1 MDLMHTISYLTLVLC
16 LLFTLI
22 AESSARAFTDLDTF
36 ISTPVD
42 IDDRFSNEYFNNYQ
56 TRPVASKDSLLNRLR
71 RGYYYIDGGEITPV
85 NPTDINQNVPSGRR
99 RQDDSYNSNESDPN
113 NARYTPLVSYHQ
125 THAKRK
131 KLFVPNFFG

>member
-1 MDLMHTISYLTLVLC
+1 MDLMHLIPYITLLLC

-22 AESSARAFTDLDTF
+22 AETSARAFTDLDTF

-42 IDDRFSNEYFNNYQ
+42 IDDRFNDEYFSNYQ
-56 TRPVASKDSLLNRLR
+56 TRPVAPKDSLLNRLR
-71 RGYYYIDGGEITPV
+71 RGYYYIDDGEITPV
-85 NPTDINQNVPSGRR
+85 NPTDIQTGRR
-99 RQDDSYNSNESDPN
+99 RQDTGDSNESDQN
-113 NARYTPLVSYHQ
+113 GVKYTPLVRYHQ